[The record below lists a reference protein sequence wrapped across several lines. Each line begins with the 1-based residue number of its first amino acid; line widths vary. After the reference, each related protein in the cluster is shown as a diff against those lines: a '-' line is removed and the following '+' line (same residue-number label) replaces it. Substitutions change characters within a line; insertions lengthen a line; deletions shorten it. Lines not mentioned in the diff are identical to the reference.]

1 MADCKAKSSC
11 KTPPSPLPGIR
22 ECLRSDTAKLTRSR
36 NKTSIILGTL
46 MTNRG
51 LQSILLYRFSHA
63 LWRRRVPVLPLVF
76 TRIAQILYGIDI
88 SYQAYLGPGIV
99 IVHGVG
105 LVIGSQTKIEG
116 DCCLYQGVT
125 LGDRGSEWVGS
136 SRADGHPI
144 VETGV
149 MFGAGSK
156 VLGPIRIGRNSIIGA
171 NAVVTHDVPPNS
183 IVVGVPGQVIGTRS

>member
-1 MADCKAKSSC
+1 MTGCETDAMKIETAFHQLSMYQ
-11 KTPPSPLPGIR
+11 
-22 ECLRSDTAKLTRSR
+22 CLRADAAKLTRSR
-36 NKTSIILGTL
+36 NKRSSMLGTL

-51 LQSILLYRFSHA
+51 LQSILLYRLSHV
-63 LWRRRVPVLPLVF
+63 LWMRRVPILPLLL
-76 TRIAQILYGIDI
+76 TRAAQILYGIDI
-88 SYQAYLGPGIV
+88 SYQAELGPGIV

-136 SRADGHPI
+136 NRADGHPI

-156 VLGPIRIGRNSIIGA
+156 VLGPIRIGCNSIIGA

-183 IVVGVPGQVIGTRS
+183 IVVGVPGRVIGTRP